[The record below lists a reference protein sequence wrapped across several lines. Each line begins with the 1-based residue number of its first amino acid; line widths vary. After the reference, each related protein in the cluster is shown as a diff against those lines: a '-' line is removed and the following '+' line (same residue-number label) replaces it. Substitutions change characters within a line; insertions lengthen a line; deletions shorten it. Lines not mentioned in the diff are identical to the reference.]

1 MLSTK
6 QKKSMVLIMIVVST
20 SLLIVMSL
28 EKKPYFH
35 KVVLNPAKVSRIA
48 EFMLAKIKHEFD
60 FNA

>member
-1 MLSTK
+1 
-6 QKKSMVLIMIVVST
+6 MVLIMIVVST
-20 SLLIVMSL
+20 SLLIIMSL